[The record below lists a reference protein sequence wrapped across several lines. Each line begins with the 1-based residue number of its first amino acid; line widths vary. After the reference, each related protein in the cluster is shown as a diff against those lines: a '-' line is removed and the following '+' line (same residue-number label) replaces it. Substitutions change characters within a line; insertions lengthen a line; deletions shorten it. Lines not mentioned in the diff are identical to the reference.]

1 MGIAAVTGSASGI
14 GAAIKRKLEAGGD
27 RVIGVDL
34 RDAEVEADL
43 STADGREAA
52 VAGVLRA
59 CGGKLDRLVACA
71 GLGAHLDDLAL
82 IASVNYFGAVAT
94 LDGLKDALS
103 GQEGA
108 AAVAI
113 SSNSARF
120 GPFDDHPF
128 INACL
133 EGDEKLAREIVSK
146 ENGFIAYG
154 GSKHA
159 LARAVRR
166 RAVEWGGAGV
176 RLNAIAP
183 GSTQTAMVEALK
195 DHPVFQKGYESLVMP
210 LGRGGQPEEIANVV
224 SFMLSPEA
232 SFVHGSVWYADGG
245 NEAATIP
252 DRF

>member
-14 GAAIKRKLEAGGD
+14 GAAIKQRLEANGD

-34 RDAEVEADL
+34 RNADVEADL
-43 STADGREAA
+43 STPDGRNSA
-52 VAGVLRA
+52 VAGVLAA
-59 CGGKLDRLVACA
+59 CEGKLDRLVACA
-71 GLGAHLDDLAL
+71 GLGAHLDDFAL

-94 LDGLKDALS
+94 LDGLKDALA
-103 GQEGA
+103 GQDGA

-128 INACL
+128 VNACL
-133 EGDEKLAREIVSK
+133 ADDEKLAREIVAK

-159 LARAVRR
+159 LARAVRH
-166 RAVEWGGAGV
+166 RAVAWGEAGV

-183 GSTQTAMVEALK
+183 GSTQTAMVEALQ
-195 DHPVFQKGYESLVMP
+195 DHPMLKKGHESLIMP
-210 LGRGGQPEEIANVV
+210 LGRGGQPDEIANVV

-232 SFVHGSVWYADGG
+232 SFVHGAIWYADGG
-245 NEAATIP
+245 NEAATLP